1 LFDVTRR
8 SMESHSANR
17 DPADP
22 GPATRRHTVARP
34 LAFALALLTAAAIGG
49 AGDVSAQAPAQ
60 NEPQAGEAPEE
71 ILPEGRPPSFADLAN
86 ELLPAVVNIS
96 TTQTFGGQ
104 EFEGP
109 EMPQFPPG
117 SPFQEFFEEFFERRQ
132 GPNLPQRRATSLG
145 SGFVIDSGGYIVT
158 NFHVIEGADE
168 ITVLLHDDTNLTAE
182 LVGHDDRTDIAVL
195 RVEPDTPL
203 PAVGWG
209 SSEAMRV
216 GDWVIAIGNPF
227 GLGGSVTAGIIS
239 ARARDINSGP
249 YDDFIQTD
257 ASINR
262 GNSGGPMFNLDG
274 EVIGINTAIY
284 SPSGGSVGIGFAIPS
299 SLARNV
305 VDQLIEFGRTRR
317 GWLGVR
323 IQSVTE
329 DIAEGLGLDEARGAL
344 VASVTP
350 GGPAAE
356 AGIEPGDVIIEFSD
370 REIDEMRSL
379 PRIVAETSVGS
390 EVEVTVW
397 RQGELETLTV
407 TLGELEAAE
416 DAGLLAGLPDEPG
429 GDDGK
434 GAEEQ
439 LESLGMALADVTDEL
454 RRRFDLPSEAGGVV
468 VTDVAPGS
476 PAAERGLQ
484 PGEVIV
490 EVGQDEVSS
499 VEEVVGKIREAR
511 DAGRRSVLLLVE
523 REGDMRFIA
532 LNIEDFE
539 R

>member
-1 LFDVTRR
+1 
-8 SMESHSANR
+8 M
-17 DPADP
+17 
-22 GPATRRHTVARP
+22 AR
-34 LAFALALLTAAAIGG
+34 TDDKGTGGTG
-49 AGDVSAQAPAQ
+49 AGRLMRQAGLAIMLVAMAAGGGVWAQQTLTPAEEAQAPTDVM
-60 NEPQAGEAPEE
+60 
-71 ILPEGRPPSFADLAN
+71 PEGRPPSFAELA
-86 ELLPAVVNIS
+86 ERLLPAVVNIS
-96 TTQTFGGQ
+96 TTQTFGGPD
-104 EFEGP
+104 FEGP

-132 GPNLPQRRATSLG
+132 GPHLPQRRATSLG
-145 SGFVIDSGGYIVT
+145 SGFVIDPGGYIVT
-158 NFHVIEGADE
+158 NYHVIEGADQ
-168 ITVLLHDDTNLTAE
+168 ITILLHDDTNLTAE
-182 LVGHDDRTDIAVL
+182 LVGHDERTDIAVL
-195 RVEPDTPL
+195 RVEPDEPL
-203 PAVGWG
+203 PAVQWG
-209 SSEAMRV
+209 SSENMRV
-216 GDWVIAIGNPF
+216 GDWIIAIGNPF

-305 VDQLIEFGRTRR
+305 VDQLIEYGRTRR

-323 IQSVTE
+323 IQTVTE
-329 DIAEGLGLDEARGAL
+329 DIAEGLGLDAARGAL

-356 AGIEPGDVIIEFSD
+356 AGVEPGDVIVEFNGQD
-370 REIDEMRSL
+370 IDEMRRL
-379 PRIVAETSVGS
+379 PRIVAETPVES
-390 EVEVTVW
+390 EATITVW
-397 RQGELETLTV
+397 RQGELQTLNV

-416 DAGLLAGLPDEPG
+416 DAGLLAGTPDEPY
-429 GDDGK
+429 DPGK
-434 GAEEQ
+434 NGEE
-439 LESLGMALADVTDEL
+439 LESLGMALSDLSDEV
-454 RRRFDLPSEAGGVV
+454 RRRYNLPSEADGVV
-468 VTDVAPGS
+468 ITEVAPDS
-476 PAAERGLQ
+476 AAAERGLQ

-490 EVGQDEVSS
+490 EVGQDQVASVS
-499 VEEVVGKIREAR
+499 EVVDKIREAR

-523 REGDMRFIA
+523 REGDMRFVA
-532 LNIEDFE
+532 LNIEEFE